1 MHQNRAKL
9 RLLMSYISLLRLQGM
24 DKANQ
29 ALCLQLPTL
38 SIPPYP
44 GMGSQQ
50 GLKVNNT
57 WGTTGR
63 NLVFSS
69 LIAWA
74 AKYCEQRQLSHSTA
88 SLVTGESSALNSEG
102 YSWGERHSGMDWDAI
117 SVFIAISETVKTPT
131 APISNWIVNAFL
143 RLQYYLK
150 IQSWPLASPIFI
162 CIYPL
167 HKSAML
173 LYTLKKLP
181 IYIPIAAVNSAVS
194 DVQRRTCKPLHH
206 VLQRMLFLSPTL
218 VYNYVSEETSL
229 PALYQTFLTAKAQT
243 LIYSK

>member
-9 RLLMSYISLLRLQGM
+9 RLLMSYISLMRLQGM

-29 ALCLQLPTL
+29 ALCLQLLTL

-102 YSWGERHSGMDWDAI
+102 YSWGERHSGMDRDAI
-117 SVFIAISETVKTPT
+117 SVFIAISETVKIPT

-194 DVQRRTCKPLHH
+194 DVQQRTCKPLHH
-206 VLQRMLFLSPTL
+206 VLQRTLFLSPNTCL
-218 VYNYVSEETSL
+218 QLCQWRNQLASSISN
-229 PALYQTFLTAKAQT
+229 FFD
-243 LIYSK
+243 SKSTNTDLF